1 MHHYPSNYVDIYMTI
16 SFVAKKK
23 QHNFIEH
30 DHFQKQQQKKATKRE
45 ENQAQQHFV
54 KVAF

>member
-1 MHHYPSNYVDIYMTI
+1 MTI